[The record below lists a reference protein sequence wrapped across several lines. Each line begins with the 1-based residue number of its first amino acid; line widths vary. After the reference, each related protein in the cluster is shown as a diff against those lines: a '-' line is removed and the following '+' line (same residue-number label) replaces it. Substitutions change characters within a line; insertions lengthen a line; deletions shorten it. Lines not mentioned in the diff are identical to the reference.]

1 VTLGRRVVLAT
12 SAALGATVVLL
23 SVFAYLLVKHELYS
37 RVDVTLRGRAAELA
51 PTVAAGS
58 TSFRG
63 IIAAPGEYV
72 QMISAD
78 GASVR
83 PPYQVTRLPSG
94 RAERAIAAGSGSLTE
109 TVTVG
114 GARTRV
120 LTTHV
125 APGVALQVTRPLAD
139 DDATLS
145 RLRLIL
151 ATVAVCAVLLSV
163 LLGGW
168 IAEKALA
175 PVRRLTK
182 TAEEVARTRD
192 LSVRL
197 DEDGHDEVSR
207 LGAAFNK
214 MLVALDRSLTAQ
226 RQLVADASHE
236 FRTPL
241 TSIRANAELLERGKV
256 REDEQDAVAR
266 AVVEQVDELDG
277 LVTDLI
283 ELALDGEAAT
293 KFEDV
298 RLDEIVSNEV
308 DRLRRHPTGVDLEL
322 KTEPCTV
329 RGDAERLSRAVTNLL
344 GNALKWSPEGRTVE
358 VSVAQGSVVVRDHG
372 PGINEADLPLVF
384 ERFYRSPAARGTAG
398 SGLGLA
404 IVRHVVEAHGG
415 SVEATNAPDGGAV
428 FTLRFPVAP

>member
-109 TVTVG
+109 TETVG
-114 GARTRV
+114 GARARV

-151 ATVAVCAVLLSV
+151 AIVAVCAVLLSV

-207 LGAAFNK
+207 LGAAFNE

-372 PGINEADLPLVF
+372 PGIDEADLPLVF

>member
-1 VTLGRRVVLAT
+1 VTVSRRVVLAT

-23 SVFAYLLVKHELYS
+23 SVFAYLLVKRELYS
-37 RVDVTLRGRAAELA
+37 RVDVTLRGRAVELA
-51 PTVAAGS
+51 PTVEAGRS
-58 TSFRG
+58 SFRG

-72 QMISAD
+72 QMLSAD

-83 PPYQVTRLPSG
+83 PPYQVTQLPSG

-109 TVTVG
+109 TETVG

-151 ATVAVCAVLLSV
+151 AIVAVCAILLSV

-207 LGAAFNK
+207 LGAAFNE

-298 RLDEIVSNEV
+298 RLDEIVSIEV
-308 DRLRRHPTGVDLEL
+308 DRLRRHPSGVDLEL

-329 RGDAERLSRAVTNLL
+329 RGDAERLSRAVTNVL

-372 PGINEADLPLVF
+372 PGIDEADLPLVF

>member
-1 VTLGRRVVLAT
+1 MTVSRRVVLAT

-23 SVFAYLLVKHELYS
+23 SVFAYLLVKRELYA
-37 RVDVTLRGRAAELA
+37 RVDVTLRGRAVELA
-51 PTVAAGS
+51 PTVEAGRS
-58 TSFRG
+58 SFRG

-72 QMISAD
+72 QMLSAD

-83 PPYQVTRLPSG
+83 PPYQVTQLPSG

-109 TVTVG
+109 TETVG

-151 ATVAVCAVLLSV
+151 AIVAVCAVLLSV

-207 LGAAFNK
+207 LGAAFNE

-298 RLDEIVSNEV
+298 RLDEIVSIEV
-308 DRLRRHPTGVDLEL
+308 DRLRRHRTGVDLEL

-329 RGDAERLSRAVTNLL
+329 RGDAERLSRAVTNVL
-344 GNALKWSPEGRTVE
+344 GNAVKWSPEGRAVE

-372 PGINEADLPLVF
+372 PGIDEADLPLVF

>member
-1 VTLGRRVVLAT
+1 VTLSRRVVLAT

-23 SVFAYLLVKHELYS
+23 SVFAYLLVKRELYS

-83 PPYQVTRLPSG
+83 PPYQVTQLPSG

-109 TVTVG
+109 TETVG

-151 ATVAVCAVLLSV
+151 AIVAVCAVLLSV

-207 LGAAFNK
+207 LGAAFNE

-372 PGINEADLPLVF
+372 PGIDEADLPLVF

-428 FTLRFPVAP
+428 FTLRFPVDP

>member
-1 VTLGRRVVLAT
+1 MTLSRRVVLAT

-23 SVFAYLLVKHELYS
+23 SVFAYLLVKRELYS

-51 PTVAAGS
+51 PTVEAGRA
-58 TSFRG
+58 SFRG

-72 QMISAD
+72 QMLSAD
-78 GASVR
+78 GQSVR
-83 PPYQVTRLPSG
+83 PPYQVTQLPSG
-94 RAERAIAAGSGSLTE
+94 RAERAIATGSGSLTE
-109 TVTVG
+109 TETVG

-125 APGVALQVTRPLAD
+125 GPGVALQVTRPLAD

-151 ATVAVCAVLLSV
+151 AIVAVCAVLLSV

-207 LGAAFNK
+207 LGAAFNE

-298 RLDEIVSNEV
+298 RLDEIVSIEV
-308 DRLRRHPTGVDLEL
+308 DRLRRHRTGVDLEL

-329 RGDAERLSRAVTNLL
+329 RGDVERLSRAVTNVL
-344 GNALKWSPEGRTVE
+344 GNALKWSPEGGTVE

-372 PGINEADLPLVF
+372 PGIDEADLPLVF
-384 ERFYRSPAARGTAG
+384 ERFYRSPAARRTTG

-428 FTLRFPVAP
+428 FTLRLPVAP

>member
-1 VTLGRRVVLAT
+1 
-12 SAALGATVVLL
+12 
-23 SVFAYLLVKHELYS
+23 
-37 RVDVTLRGRAAELA
+37 
-51 PTVAAGS
+51 
-58 TSFRG
+58 
-63 IIAAPGEYV
+63 
-72 QMISAD
+72 
-78 GASVR
+78 
-83 PPYQVTRLPSG
+83 
-94 RAERAIAAGSGSLTE
+94 
-109 TVTVG
+109 
-114 GARTRV
+114 

-125 APGVALQVTRPLAD
+125 GPGVALQVTRPLAD

-151 ATVAVCAVLLSV
+151 AIVAVCAVLLSV

-207 LGAAFNK
+207 LGAAFNE

-226 RQLVADASHE
+226 RQLIADASHE

-298 RLDEIVSNEV
+298 RLDEIVSIEV

-329 RGDAERLSRAVTNLL
+329 RGDVERLSRAVTNVL
-344 GNALKWSPEGRTVE
+344 GNALKWSPEGGTVE

-372 PGINEADLPLVF
+372 PGIDEADLPLVF

-428 FTLRFPVAP
+428 FTLRLPVAP

>member
-83 PPYQVTRLPSG
+83 PPYQVTQLPSG

-109 TVTVG
+109 TETVG

-151 ATVAVCAVLLSV
+151 AIVAVCAVLLSV

-207 LGAAFNK
+207 LGAAFNE

-372 PGINEADLPLVF
+372 PGIDEADLPLVF

-428 FTLRFPVAP
+428 FTLRFPVDP